1 MKYRNQLLTALIATC
16 LLATNASYADND
28 GHDHSA
34 HAECKHDHSS
44 EHKHEHKEESH
55 AGHGHEAH
63 DGHEHDEHAEHD
75 HHEKQ
80 AGPNGGRVITS
91 VEPHLEFFVT
101 EDGFVQITFFNEDDE
116 ILAPKEQTVSL
127 IGGDRQNPV
136 RLRFKM
142 KGKVLLSTEALPEGN
157 NLPMILSI
165 KPNKTSKTVREKFTL
180 NLSDCPTCDYKEY
193 ACTCAHGEA
202 GHEGHDH

>member
-1 MKYRNQLLTALIATC
+1 MKYRNQLLTALIAAC

-101 EDGFVQITFFNEDDE
+101 EERFVQITFLNDANEVVTPED
-116 ILAPKEQTVSL
+116 QSVSL
-127 IGGDRQNPV
+127 IGGDRQNPI
-136 RLRFKM
+136 RLRFVK
-142 KGKVLLSTEALPEGN
+142 KGQELVSTEPLPEGN
-157 NLPMILSI
+157 NLPIILSI
-165 KPNKTSKTVREKFTL
+165 KRDKASKTVREKFNL

-193 ACTCAHGEA
+193 ACVCDHGGD